1 MDVSGLN
8 IKVKPV
14 LRTARGRRQPQ
25 SGHYWG
31 RVARHLAMDVLSI
44 DLSAAER
51 RTYRESRD
59 SGVQLPPLGR
69 NPSEL
74 VRAYEAGEDR
84 TDLLR
89 EARYL
94 QFMRPY
100 EADIKPLV
108 QRLFLSRAGDPAR
121 IGEDR
126 LQLEKVKPIYRGD
139 FEDPEALTVFGECV
153 KTCYND
159 WWESVRHGPFPP
171 PFSLTRAH
179 RRTVRGP
186 HIVMRALL
194 ERRRAML
201 GKDALFVIYNLYR
214 RMPDPM
220 FRVILSFL

>member
-1 MDVSGLN
+1 MDL
-8 IKVKPV
+8 
-14 LRTARGRRQPQ
+14 
-25 SGHYWG
+25 
-31 RVARHLAMDVLSI
+31 LSI
-44 DLSAAER
+44 DLSAAQR
-51 RTYRESRD
+51 QAYRES
-59 SGVQLPPLGR
+59 SKTNQMPPLGR

-84 TDLLR
+84 TELLR

-94 QFMRPY
+94 SSIAAPLR
-100 EADIKPLV
+100 PLV
-108 QRLFLSRAGDPAR
+108 QRLFLSREGDPVR
-121 IGEDR
+121 INAHMGDPPYTVGEDR
-126 LQLEKVKPIYRGD
+126 LQLSKMVPIQCGD
-139 FEDPEALTVFGECV
+139 FEDPEALAVFGECV
-153 KTCYND
+153 KTCYSD
-159 WWESVRHGPFPP
+159 WWESVQHGPFPP

-194 ERRRAML
+194 EKGRATL

>member
-1 MDVSGLN
+1 
-8 IKVKPV
+8 
-14 LRTARGRRQPQ
+14 
-25 SGHYWG
+25 
-31 RVARHLAMDVLSI
+31 MDVLSI

-51 RTYRESRD
+51 QTYRESRD
-59 SGVQLPPLGR
+59 SGAQLPPLGR

-108 QRLFLSRAGDPAR
+108 QRLFFGPLPA
-121 IGEDR
+121 
-126 LQLEKVKPIYRGD
+126 
-139 FEDPEALTVFGECV
+139 
-153 KTCYND
+153 
-159 WWESVRHGPFPP
+159 

-179 RRTVRGP
+179 RRTVRGS

-194 ERRRAML
+194 ERRRATL

-214 RMPDPM
+214 RMPDQM